1 MIKRKHFHQP
11 VNRVVQVATGLPI
24 TILGLLAIGVAGLIL
39 YVFFTGESVP
49 RPILWFGII
58 ILPVGFF
65 CLLIAWR
72 LFIGYSGRK
81 DGGLFSPVALRIAGA
96 IFLIQP
102 VLLFF
107 AKSYWILESITCV
120 LAAYASFALASQ
132 RESKMLF
139 EGHQEKSA
147 QQNS

>member
-1 MIKRKHFHQP
+1 MIRREHFHQP

-39 YVFFTGESVP
+39 YVYFTGESVP
-49 RPILWFGII
+49 SPILWFGII

-81 DGGLFSPVALRIAGA
+81 DGGLFSPVALRIAGT

-107 AKSYWILESITCV
+107 AKSYWILKSITCV
-120 LAAYASFALASQ
+120 LAAFACFTLASK
-132 RESKMLF
+132 RECQLLF
-139 EGHQEKSA
+139 EEHQG
-147 QQNS
+147 